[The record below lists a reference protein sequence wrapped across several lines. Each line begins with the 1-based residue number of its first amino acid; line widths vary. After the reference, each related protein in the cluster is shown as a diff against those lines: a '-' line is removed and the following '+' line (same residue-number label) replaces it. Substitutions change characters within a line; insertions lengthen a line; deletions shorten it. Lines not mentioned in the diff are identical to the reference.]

1 MEALATSVEVR
12 RLKVVAPDVN
22 ANWTSQA
29 CISAKAS
36 VVNTNW
42 FEIVVPGSGLEN
54 TVRPSVNENANGTT
68 TPLKEAGKA
77 LATSNEPD
85 IFIAVV

>member
-1 MEALATSVEVR
+1 
-12 RLKVVAPDVN
+12 
-22 ANWTSQA
+22 
-29 CISAKAS
+29 
-36 VVNTNW
+36 
-42 FEIVVPGSGLEN
+42 LEN

>member
-1 MEALATSVEVR
+1 
-12 RLKVVAPDVN
+12 
-22 ANWTSQA
+22 
-29 CISAKAS
+29 
-36 VVNTNW
+36 VNTNW